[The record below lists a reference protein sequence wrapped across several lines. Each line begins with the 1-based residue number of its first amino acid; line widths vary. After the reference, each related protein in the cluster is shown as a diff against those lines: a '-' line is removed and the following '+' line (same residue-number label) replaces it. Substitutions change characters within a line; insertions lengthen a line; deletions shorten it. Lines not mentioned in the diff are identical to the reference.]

1 MKQITEPAAY
11 EAWYHTPR
19 GHWIGDREFMLLQN
33 LLRPEAG
40 ASLLD
45 VGCGTGYFSRRFA
58 RIGLS
63 VTGIDPDPAVL
74 TFAGMQGND
83 IRYVQGNSLELPF
96 PDNAFDYTIAVT
108 SLCFIDDP
116 EPALREMWRVSRR
129 ALSLG
134 LLNRHSLLYRRK
146 HGRGSYLGA
155 RWDTAGDVLK
165 AWVPTLVPAP
175 GAIVARSAVF
185 LPQGTRMARWS
196 EQWLPGI
203 LPWGGFLAVGLRK

>member
-19 GHWIGDREFMLLQN
+19 GRWIGDREFVLLRS
-33 LLRPEAG
+33 LLRPQAG

-63 VTGIDPDPAVL
+63 VTGIDPDPAAL
-74 TFAGMQGND
+74 TFAGMQGTD
-83 IRYVQGNSLELPF
+83 IRYVQGTSLELPI

-116 EPALREMWRVSRR
+116 EQALREMWRVSRR
-129 ALSLG
+129 ALTLG

-146 HGRGSYLGA
+146 YGRGSYLGA
-155 RWDTAGDVLK
+155 RWDTAGEVLK
-165 AWVPTLVPAP
+165 DWVPALAPAP
-175 GAIVARSAVF
+175 RGIVARSAVF
-185 LPQGTRMARWS
+185 LPQGTRMAQWS